1 MPATATDRVACVRT
15 FVLWSECLASRACR
29 AMGVLCI
36 FLAHVF
42 AADAALA
49 DATAPSFANDHWT
62 SESGLP
68 IESIDQLSAGR
79 DGFLYLGTEAG
90 LVRFDGARF
99 DVLDESRIKGL
110 SPAGVLD
117 LVQDAKQRIWLA
129 SVDAGIQV
137 ISAGVSK
144 RIVPVGF
151 PEEYSALC
159 LFQAPDGSI
168 WAGTSRGLVH
178 VVAVGEAYSVEVI
191 ESTRGLW
198 ISFVGMDDQGQIYFR
213 DRAKDRMLQLDDAKR
228 AAEGPWSRTPSGS
241 PVRTFWRFS
250 DGRTLFYSVEGLHWV
265 SGSAVGGALGFTGTS
280 IPLVFDADLDSH
292 GNLWIGTAS
301 NGVLVIRPTATNTVS
316 AFHSEMDDSQ
326 VSAVTATPSGEVWF
340 STLGNGLFRLRETPI
355 ASYGASSG
363 LRGDTTYAVAGRSP
377 AEIVVGTNLG
387 LYRLDPGLN
396 KFSEVTSFSGSTVS
410 ALSTTDDQGTL
421 VAGRFNR
428 IHWYGST
435 NESIPIEAVSKEP
448 LLALAIARC
457 GSRILVGTN
466 RGLYESTNAAAR
478 LVPGSVSPEVFVPLS
493 IVCEGDSAWVGGS
506 AGLRYY
512 KDGELELPQ
521 RIRDLPKAMILS
533 MLMDP
538 VENRLLVGFANSGL
552 ALVGRADSQ
561 LLDVRDGMPSNAVSA
576 LQRDENG
583 YYWLGSNTGL
593 YRIAGSDLV
602 KGRYSASDVMPYL
615 RFGKRDGL
623 PSDDLRFQTAQV
635 RHDGSDSHL
644 YFVTPRGLA
653 IVDSQRIFPSTTPI
667 RPSIDVVL
675 VDGVRAS
682 SNTSITLPS
691 DSARVE
697 VKYAVPALSDRK
709 SVQVQYRLSSISDNW
724 ITHDGMSPIQFTNLG
739 PGNHVLQIRARASH
753 DVWGSAAAELK
764 LDVPVRFVKTGLFKF
779 LVGTGI
785 LVLLSAVYSIR
796 LRFLRIRNEILEE
809 KMRLASEF
817 HDGLSQHFA
826 AISLLLENVRP
837 DTPDT
842 STTQQQIA
850 LAKSFSHQGMDELRR
865 AVYSLTHATDEP
877 VLLAV
882 LVESICHQAELRRG
896 VEARMTYRG
905 DPFLLAPQRAHN
917 LTRIIEETLS
927 NAITHVQATSFSID
941 VLAQLDKADV
951 RVTNDGVPGPIASAR
966 PTGARQGFGL
976 RSIARRAAKIGAT
989 IEYGLSGSNTIT
1001 VLIKLGR
1008 LDLPWWRLLFS
1019 RKTRPD

>member
-1 MPATATDRVACVRT
+1 M
-15 FVLWSECLASRACR
+15 ACR
-29 AMGVLCI
+29 AIGVLCL

-42 AADAALA
+42 AANAALA
-49 DATAPSFANDHWT
+49 DATAIAFANDHWT

-79 DGFLYLGTEAG
+79 DGFLYLATEAG
-90 LVRFDGARF
+90 LIRFDGARF

-110 SPAGVLD
+110 RPAGVLD
-117 LVQDAKQRIWLA
+117 VFQDAKQRIWLA

-159 LFQAPDGSI
+159 LFHAPDGSI

-178 VVAVGEAYSVEVI
+178 VVAVDEDYSVEVI

-198 ISFVGMDDQGQIYFR
+198 ISFVGMDEHGQIYFR
-213 DRAKDRMLQLDDAKR
+213 DRAKDQMLRLDDSKR
-228 AAEGPWSRTPSGS
+228 IAEGPWSRTPSGS

-250 DGRTLFYSVEGLHWV
+250 DGRTLFYSVEGLHWL
-265 SGSAVGGALGFTGTS
+265 GESAIGVALSFTGGS
-280 IPLVFDADLDSH
+280 VPLVFDADLDSH
-292 GNLWIGTAS
+292 GNVWIGTAS
-301 NGVLVIRPTATNTVS
+301 NGVLIIRKTATTTVS
-316 AFHSEMDDSQ
+316 AFHSEMDYSQ
-326 VSAVTATPSGEVWF
+326 VSAVNATPSGEIWF

-363 LRGDTTYAVAGRSP
+363 LRGDTTYTVAGKSP
-377 AEIVVGTNLG
+377 AEIVVGTNVG
-387 LYRLDPGLN
+387 LYRLDSGLN
-396 KFSEVTSFSGSTVS
+396 KFSEVASFSGSTVS
-410 ALSTTDDQGTL
+410 ALSTTDDEGTL
-421 VAGRFNR
+421 VGGRFNR
-428 IHWYGST
+428 IDRYGHA
-435 NESIPIEAVSKEP
+435 NESIPIESVSKEP

-466 RGLYESTNAAAR
+466 RGLYEATNDAAR
-478 LVPGSVSPEVFVPLS
+478 LVPGSISPEVFVPLS
-493 IVCEGDSAWVGGS
+493 IVCEGDSAWIGGS

-512 KDGELELPQ
+512 KDGVLELPP
-521 RIRDLPKAMILS
+521 RTLDLPKAMVLS

-538 VENRLLVGFANSGL
+538 IENRLLVGFANNGL
-552 ALVGRADSQ
+552 ALVGRADSH

-576 LQRDENG
+576 IQRDENG
-583 YYWLGSNTGL
+583 YYWLGTNSGL

-635 RHDGSDSHL
+635 RRDSSDSHL

-653 IVDSQRIFPSTTPI
+653 IVDSGRIFPSKTPI
-667 RPSIDVVL
+667 RPIIDVVR

-697 VKYAVPALSDRK
+697 VKYAIPALSDRQ
-709 SVQVQYRLSSISDNW
+709 SVQVQYRLSSISDSW

-779 LVGTGI
+779 LIGTGI

-796 LRFLRIRNEILEE
+796 LRFFRIRNEILEE

-826 AISLLLENVRP
+826 AISLLLESVRP
-837 DTPDT
+837 DAPDT

-865 AVYSLTHATDEP
+865 AVYSLTRATDEP
-877 VLLAV
+877 VLLDV
-882 LVESICHQAELRRG
+882 LVESICHQAEQRRG
-896 VEARMTYRG
+896 VEARRLYRG
-905 DPFLLAPQRAHN
+905 DPFLLDPQRAHN
-917 LTRIIEETLS
+917 LTRILEETIS
-927 NAITHVQATSFSID
+927 NAITHAQATSFSID
-941 VLAQLDKADV
+941 VHAQSDRADIHV
-951 RVTNDGVPGPIASAR
+951 ANDGVPSPIANAR
-966 PTGARQGFGL
+966 PKGARYGFGL
-976 RSIARRAAKIGAT
+976 RSVARRAARIGAT
-989 IEYGLSGSNTIT
+989 IEYGLSDANTRT
-1001 VLIKLGR
+1001 VLITLSR
-1008 LDLPWWRLLFS
+1008 LDVPWWRLLFS
-1019 RKTRPD
+1019 RKTRRD